1 MNSRDKKCP
10 LGKWLPQAGKG
21 KEFFERQ
28 NQQMP
33 IRISY
38 KVPMIFIVTIELNL
52 TSCAQCKISERIEI

>member
-1 MNSRDKKCP
+1 MNSCDKKCP

-38 KVPMIFIVTIELNL
+38 KVPLFVLNDFH
-52 TSCAQCKISERIEI
+52 SYYRIEFDVMCLV

>member
-38 KVPMIFIVTIELNL
+38 KVPLFVLNDFH
-52 TSCAQCKISERIEI
+52 SYYRIEFDVMCLV

>member
-38 KVPMIFIVTIELNL
+38 KVPLSVLNDFH
-52 TSCAQCKISERIEI
+52 SYYRIEFDVMCLV

>member
-52 TSCAQCKISERIEI
+52 TSCA